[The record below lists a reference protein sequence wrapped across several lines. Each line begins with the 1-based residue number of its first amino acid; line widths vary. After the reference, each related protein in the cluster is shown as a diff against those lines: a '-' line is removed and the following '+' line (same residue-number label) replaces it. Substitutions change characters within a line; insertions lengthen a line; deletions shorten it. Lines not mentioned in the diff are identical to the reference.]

1 MTLALLR
8 RVFSVVLS
16 RAGSRVAGFVV
27 LLAIIWFAG
36 PYVGL
41 KTVAARL
48 IVMGIILALVA
59 VVWLVAMW
67 LVRVRGRRLG
77 KALSESKGGA
87 NDLELE
93 ALNEKFKDAVAS
105 IKASDLGIKYRGS
118 AALYALP
125 WYMIIGPSA
134 AGKSTL
140 LRNSG
145 LHFPYA
151 HQSDTHIQGIGGTR
165 NCDWWFSDEAVILDT
180 AGRYTTESEDRE
192 EWTSFLTLLAKY
204 RRRRPINGVIVALST
219 EDILTADDNALEQHV
234 NIIRERLSELT
245 RNLGLVFPV
254 YVVFT
259 KVDLLS
265 GFESFFGELDVPGR
279 EQVWGVALKPSE
291 DAEVVAAEFEDKMN
305 AMITRIGD
313 LRLHKMS
320 MQRRAEMKWELFD
333 FPSQFRAASERAVDF
348 VSLLVKSNP
357 YQDSPNF
364 AGVYFTSGT
373 QEGTPLQRII
383 GSLRQAF
390 GYRDG
395 AVPAPAANG
404 IKPYFIRNLFAQVIF
419 PNANAVGRTRKGVL
433 INRGLKSAAVT
444 AGFVAV
450 VAVTLGLIAAFGVN
464 GVLVNNLGKSATEF
478 ATVITDSN
486 SDAGKRA
493 VALQKLSDRY
503 AALQNHESTS
513 IWFMRFG
520 GYFNKRILGPVED
533 EIVAYLEPALLNP
546 LGLHLEEALRAK
558 HVQWAGADDAA
569 REAIRSEY
577 YNDLKYYLMLGDPSE
592 INPDDLREAMADF
605 VVHSN
610 ILPSGDDAL
619 SNGPDSNLKRRAAVL
634 ADIYVRHMLLP
645 TSDARTA
652 RHWKTDDDVI
662 RAAREQLRTDPV
674 PAELYAQMVDRGH
687 SVVGYLTVGKLL
699 GDRYGS
705 LVWSQKKLPAMY
717 TKKGMNDYFLPE
729 LDKVVSAVTKGDW
742 VLDGKAAIENKGNDK
757 ENAKLAQTLNR
768 QIKQLYF
775 RDYRQAWF
783 DFLGSFRVSR
793 FYTVRN
799 AAQQLLMLA
808 RKDGPLVKL
817 ASVAADNLA
826 IPEFSPGIIKN
837 VAAKADRMSG
847 AQVHDNDQAMADF
860 RRVVA
865 PAEGQPVSERMSQ
878 YLTLLTTI
886 QGEMEALSAASDP
899 SRDSRKY
906 ATKLLS
912 GQGIDSEIFK
922 AWVTV
927 SSLLGGID
935 VSVKTAV
942 EPLFREPI
950 RAAWRAVIDQAS
962 HDVDN
967 DWNTIVLQPYTHRLK
982 GSFPFEHNGSD
993 AALADVEDF
1002 FRPDS
1007 GTLWGFVHS
1016 DLNAFVEQDDGQW
1029 EARQWLG
1036 VGFSFSP
1043 EFLASLKEADNISNA
1058 LFSRGSDHA
1067 SVTYYVYPI
1076 PSSGLSETLL
1086 ESNGASYRYRNE
1098 PQEWRQFKWPGD
1110 GNSLGARVEGI
1121 SMSGAQQAD
1130 LSADGVWGLFRLV
1143 SEANLSRIGGNEYIA
1158 EWKMKSSGGK
1168 RINVKFELRADRKA
1182 NIFGTGLLHGFHIPD
1197 SPFVQTNKATKGKG

>member
-1 MTLALLR
+1 MNLAILR
-8 RVFSVVLS
+8 RIFSVVLS

-27 LLAIIWFAG
+27 LLAIVWFAG

-41 KTVAARL
+41 HSVAARL
-48 IVMGIILALVA
+48 ITIGAILVVAVLAWLALT
-59 VVWLVAMW
+59 WI
-67 LVRVRGRRLG
+67 VRVRGQRLG
-77 KALSESKGGA
+77 QALSESKGGA
-87 NDLELE
+87 NDLEIE
-93 ALNEKFKDAVAS
+93 ALSEKFKDAISS
-105 IKASDLGIKYRGS
+105 IKASDLGMKYRGS

-180 AGRYTTESEDRE
+180 AGRYTTESDDRE
-192 EWTSFLTLLAKY
+192 EWHSFLSLLAKY
-204 RRRRPINGVIVALST
+204 RRRRPINGVIVALSM
-219 EDILTADDNALEQHV
+219 EDILTSDENGLEQHV
-234 NIIRERLSELT
+234 KIIRERLSELT

-265 GFESFFGELDVPGR
+265 GFESFFGELDVTGR
-279 EQVWGVALKPSE
+279 EQVLGVALKPSA
-291 DAEVVAAEFEDKMN
+291 DADALASEFESKMN
-305 AMITRIGD
+305 AMVARVSD

-320 MQRRAEMKWELFD
+320 MQRRADMKWEIFD
-333 FPSQFRAASERAVDF
+333 FPSQFRAASERVVDF
-348 VSLLVKSNP
+348 VSLLLKSNP

-383 GSLRQAF
+383 GGLRQVF

-395 AVPAPAANG
+395 AVAASAANG
-404 IKPYFIRNLFAQVIF
+404 IRPYFIRNLFVRVIF

-444 AGFVAV
+444 AGVGIVA
-450 VAVTLGLIAAFGVN
+450 AATLGLIAAFGVN
-464 GVLVNNLGKSATEF
+464 GLLIHNLEKSATEF
-478 ATVITDSN
+478 STVITNSN
-486 SDAGKRA
+486 SDAGSRA
-493 VALQKLSDRY
+493 VALQNLAGRY
-503 AALQNHESTS
+503 AALQHHESTS

-520 GYFNKRILGPVED
+520 GYFDKRILGPVED

-558 HVQWAGADDAA
+558 HVQWASSDDAA

-592 INPDDLREAMADF
+592 INPADLRKAMADF
-605 VVHSN
+605 NVHSN
-610 ILPSGDDAL
+610 ILASSDSGL
-619 SNGPDSNLKRRAAVL
+619 SNDQDGELQGRATVL

-645 TSDARTA
+645 SSDARA
-652 RHWKTDDDVI
+652 AKHWNSDEDVI

-674 PAELYAQMVDRGH
+674 PTQLYAQMVDRGR
-687 SVVGYLTVGKLL
+687 SVVGYLTMGKLL

-705 LVWSQKKLPAMY
+705 LIWSQKKLPAMY

-729 LDKVVSAVTKGDW
+729 LKKVVAAVTKGDW
-742 VLDGKAAIENKGNDK
+742 VLDGKAAIESKEKDKQNDK
-757 ENAKLAQTLNR
+757 LAKNLTQ

-775 RDYRQAWF
+775 RDYRQSWF
-783 DFLGSFRVSR
+783 DFLGSFRVAR
-793 FYTVRN
+793 LYTVRN

-808 RKDGPLVKL
+808 RKDGPLVQL
-817 ASVAADNLA
+817 ANVATDNLA
-826 IPEFSPGIIKN
+826 IPEFSPNLIKN
-837 VAAKADRMSG
+837 VAAKAGDDAANAPM
-847 AQVHDNDQAMADF
+847 QNDQAMADL
-860 RRVVA
+860 RRVLG

-899 SRDSRKY
+899 ARDARKY

-942 EPLFREPI
+942 EPVFKEPI

-962 HDVDN
+962 HDVDK
-967 DWNTIVLQPYTHRLK
+967 DWSSNVLQTYNQRLK
-982 GSFPFEHNGSD
+982 GNFPFDHNGTD

-1016 DLNAFVEQDDGQW
+1016 DLDAFVEQDDGQW

-1043 EFLASLKEADNISNA
+1043 AFLASLKDASNISSA

-1086 ESNGASYRYRNE
+1086 ESNGESYRYRNE

-1110 GNSLGARVEGI
+1110 GDSLGAKVEGV
-1121 SMSGAQQAD
+1121 SMSGAQEAD
-1130 LSADGVWGLFRLV
+1130 VSADGVWGLFRLITK
-1143 SEANLSRIGGNEYIA
+1143 ADLSRIGGNEYMA
-1158 EWKMKSSGGK
+1158 EWRLKSPGG
-1168 RINVKFELRADRKA
+1168 RPINVKFELRADRKA
-1182 NIFGTGLLHGFHIPD
+1182 NIFGTGLLRGFHLPD
-1197 SPFVQTNKATKGKG
+1197 SPFIPANATSAGKG

>member
-1 MTLALLR
+1 MNLALLHR
-8 RVFSVVLS
+8 IFSLVLS
-16 RAGSRVAGFVV
+16 RAGVKVAGFVI
-27 LLAIIWFAG
+27 LLAIIWFG
-36 PYVGL
+36 GHYVGL
-41 KTVAARL
+41 NSVASRL
-48 IVMGIILALVA
+48 IAIGAVVA
-59 VVWLVAMW
+59 VVVIAWLATAW
-67 LVRVRGRRLG
+67 IIRVRGKRLG

-87 NDLELE
+87 NDLEIE

-105 IKASDLGIKYRGS
+105 IKASDLGMKYRGS

-134 AGKSTL
+134 AGKSTM

-151 HQSDTHIQGIGGTR
+151 HQNDTHIQGIGGTR

-180 AGRYTTESEDRE
+180 AGRYTTEADDRE
-192 EWTSFLTLLAKY
+192 EWNSFLALLAKY
-204 RRRRPINGVIVALST
+204 RRRRPINGVIVALSM
-219 EDILTADDNALEQHV
+219 EDILTSDDVALEQHV
-234 NIIRERLSELT
+234 KIIRKRLSELT

-291 DAEVVAAEFEDKMN
+291 NAEAVAAEFEEKMGTVV
-305 AMITRIGD
+305 ARVGE

-320 MQRRAEMKWELFD
+320 MQRRADMKWDIFD
-333 FPSQFRAASERAVDF
+333 FPSQFRAASERIVDF
-348 VSLLVKSNP
+348 VSLLVRSNP

-383 GSLRQAF
+383 GGLRQAF

-395 AVPAPAANG
+395 EAPAAAAGG
-404 IKPYFIRNLFAQVIF
+404 IKPYFIRNLFTKVIF

-433 INRGLKSAAVT
+433 ISRGLKSAAVT
-444 AGFVAV
+444 AGLGIIA
-450 VAVTLGLIAAFGVN
+450 AATLGLIAAFGVN
-464 GVLVNNLGKSATEF
+464 ALLIHNLEKSAGNF
-478 ATVITDSN
+478 ATVVADSG
-486 SDAGKRA
+486 SDADSRA
-493 VALQKLSDRY
+493 AALKNLAGRY
-503 AALQNHESTS
+503 AVLQYHESTS

-520 GYFNKRILGPVED
+520 GYFNKRILSPVED
-533 EIVAYLEPALLNP
+533 EVVAYLEPALLNP
-546 LGLHLEEALRAK
+546 LGLHLEDSLSTKRK
-558 HVQWAGADDAA
+558 QWASDDKLA

-577 YNDLKYYLMLGDPSE
+577 YNDLRYYLMLCDPSE
-592 INPDDLREAMADF
+592 IDPTDLRAAMADF
-605 VVHSN
+605 IVRSN
-610 ILPSGDDAL
+610 ILPGSDGAGAT
-619 SNGPDSNLKRRAAVL
+619 GPDDELKQRATVL

-645 TSDARTA
+645 ASDADA
-652 RHWKTDDDVI
+652 AEHWKINNEIVA
-662 RAAREQLRTDPV
+662 AAREQLRTDPV
-674 PAELYAQMVDRGH
+674 PSELYAQMVERGR

-699 GDRYGS
+699 DGRYGS
-705 LVWSQKKLPAMY
+705 LLWSQHKLPAMY
-717 TKKGMNDYFLPE
+717 TKKGLKNYFRPE
-729 LDKVVSAVTKGDW
+729 LEKVVSTATRGDW
-742 VLDGKAAIENKGNDK
+742 VLNGKSAVENKRMSK
-757 ENAKLAQTLNR
+757 EDIKLAKNLKQ
-768 QIKQLYF
+768 QIRQLYF

-783 DFLGSFRVSR
+783 DFLGSVRVSR

-799 AAQQLLMLA
+799 AAQQLMTLA
-808 RKDGPLVKL
+808 RKDGPLVQL
-817 ASVAADNLA
+817 ASVASDNLA
-826 IPEFSPGIIKN
+826 IPEFSPSPIKDA
-837 VAAKADRMSG
+837 VAKNDDDMDTSM
-847 AQVHDNDQAMADF
+847 QNDQAMADF
-860 RRVVA
+860 RRVLA
-865 PAEGQPVSERMSQ
+865 PADGHPLSDRMSQ
-878 YLTLLTTI
+878 YLTLLTSI

-906 ATKLLS
+906 ATKILS
-912 GQGIDSEIFK
+912 GQGIDSDIFK

-935 VSVKTAV
+935 VGVKAAI

-950 RAAWRAVIDQAS
+950 REAWRAVVDQAS

-967 DWNTIVLQPYTHRLK
+967 DWNTNVLQPYDRRLK
-982 GSFPFEHNGSD
+982 GSFPFDHKGGD

-1016 DLNAFVEQDDGQW
+1016 DLDAFVEQDDGQW

-1036 VGFSFSP
+1036 VGLSFSP
-1043 EFLASLKEADNISNA
+1043 AFLRSLKEASNISNA

-1086 ESNGASYRYRNE
+1086 ESNGEKYRYRNE

-1110 GNSLGARVEGI
+1110 GDSLGARVEGI
-1121 SMSGAQQAD
+1121 SMDGAQEAD
-1130 LSADGVWGLFRLV
+1130 ISADGVWGLFRLV
-1143 SEANLSRIGGNEYIA
+1143 SEADLSRIGGNEYIA
-1158 EWKMKSSGGK
+1158 EWRLRSPSGQP
-1168 RINVKFELRADRKA
+1168 INVKFKLRADRKA
-1182 NIFGTGLLHGFHIPD
+1182 NVFGTGLLYGFHLPD
-1197 SPFVQTNKATKGKG
+1197 SPFVQANGTTKDKG